1 MESWSSSSAWGR
13 ACEPGKRS
21 EQVVQDRERSPG
33 GGSRG
38 VKYEWNA
45 LRQRVT
51 GSRLHYLRSEQL
63 GGAVAVL

>member
-1 MESWSSSSAWGR
+1 MESRSSSSAWGR

-21 EQVVQDRERSPG
+21 EQVVQARERSTG

-38 VKYEWNA
+38 VRYERNA
-45 LRQRVT
+45 LRQRGDVIE
-51 GSRLHYLRSEQL
+51 LHYLRSEQL